1 MSKDYKLYH
10 RYLQQQRSKE
20 TTRTKVHS
28 TESSGSGQFPF
39 FSTTATA
46 LVDQVYSIKERTYS
60 EIEQTFK
67 KEYPLQYLQAKEKFN
82 KKLKKLL
89 EANEQAMEGLLAD

>member
-10 RYLQQQRSKE
+10 RYLQQQRAKE
-20 TTRTKVHS
+20 TTRTNVHS
-28 TESSGSGQFPF
+28 TEGSGSGEFPF

-46 LVDQVYSIKERTYS
+46 RFDQVYSIKEKTYS

-67 KEYPLQYLQAKEKFN
+67 DKYPLQYLQVRSKYE

-89 EANEQAMEGLLAD
+89 EANEQAMEGL